1 MTNNNDKKVLN
12 VPPSTDKGNAIRNV
26 PPLRF
31 PEFSGEW
38 KEEQLDSI
46 ATLSKG
52 VGISKEQLSEVGEP
66 CILYGELYTKYK
78 SEIIKQIESKTD
90 IDCSKLKRSKANDV
104 IIPCSG
110 ETAVDIATARC
121 VPFDNI
127 LFGGDLNVISLH
139 KYDGAFMSYQLN
151 GKRKYDIARVAQ
163 GVSVVHLYGDHLK
176 AIKTYNPTLPEQQK
190 IAKLLSLLDERIAT
204 QNKIIEDL
212 KKLKSAIVEM
222 LLCNQNGESFK
233 LRDVGCFVRG
243 LTYANEDVTENKA
256 ATTVIRA
263 NNLNYGNNVDKDEV
277 VYVNK
282 TPTTSQILRKGDI
295 VICMANGSSSLVGKN
310 SYYPFNDGQSTIG
323 AFCGIYRTSYP
334 FVKWLMQSQRYKRLV
349 YQSLQGG
356 NGAIA
361 NLNGDD
367 ILNMSF
373 PLIENGKS
381 QSIIFA
387 IDAIEKSLMV
397 NKSLQR
403 LYYTQK
409 SYLLKQMFI

>member
-1 MTNNNDKKVLN
+1 MANNNENKVLN
-12 VPPSTDKGNAIRNV
+12 VPH
-26 PPLRF
+26 LRF

-38 KEEQLDSI
+38 EKNNLSKFSSKITKKNKGNFINNVLCNSANLGIIPQNDYFDRDIANADNTDSYYIIEQGDFVYNPRKSTAAPYGPVNIYNGEKPGIISPLYLCFSVFNISPSFLFYRFKSSVWHPYVYSHGDTGVRYDRVSIKDDVFFDMPIYTPTQNEQEKI
-46 ATLSKG
+46 ATL
-52 VGISKEQLSEVGEP
+52 
-66 CILYGELYTKYK
+66 
-78 SEIIKQIESKTD
+78 
-90 IDCSKLKRSKANDV
+90 
-104 IIPCSG
+104 
-110 ETAVDIATARC
+110 
-121 VPFDNI
+121 
-127 LFGGDLNVISLH
+127 LFLI
-139 KYDGAFMSYQLN
+139 
-151 GKRKYDIARVAQ
+151 
-163 GVSVVHLYGDHLK
+163 
-176 AIKTYNPTLPEQQK
+176 
-190 IAKLLSLLDERIAT
+190 DERIAT

-282 TPTTSQILRKGDI
+282 TPTASQILRKGDI

-373 PLIENGKS
+373 PLIEKEKS

>member
-1 MTNNNDKKVLN
+1 MANNNENKVLN
-12 VPPSTDKGNAIRNV
+12 VPH
-26 PPLRF
+26 LRF
-31 PEFSGEW
+31 PEFCGEW
-38 KEEQLDSI
+38 EKCTLGDITINFNQRNKEKKEFPMYSVTNNRGFIPQSEQFEDRDMIGEDIKAYKIIHNKDFAYNPARINVGSI
-46 ATLSKG
+46 AKYNGS
-52 VGISKEQLSEVGEP
+52 EP
-66 CILYGELYTKYK
+66 CMISSLYV
-78 SEIIKQIESKTD
+78 
-90 IDCSKLKRSKANDV
+90 C
-104 IIPCSG
+104 
-110 ETAVDIATARC
+110 
-121 VPFDNI
+121 F
-127 LFGGDLNVISLH
+127 
-139 KYDGAFMSYQLN
+139 
-151 GKRKYDIARVAQ
+151 
-163 GVSVVHLYGDHLK
+163 K
-176 AIKTYNPTLPEQQK
+176 AIDGIDEDWLMHLLRSPKIQYYYQINGEGGVRIYLFYPNFARIRTSYPTLPEQRK
-190 IAKLLSLLDERIAT
+190 IAQLLSLLDERIAT

-256 ATTVIRA
+256 TTTVIRA

-282 TPTTSQILRKGDI
+282 APTASQILRKGDI

-373 PLIENGKS
+373 PLIEKEKS

>member
-1 MTNNNDKKVLN
+1 
-12 VPPSTDKGNAIRNV
+12 
-26 PPLRF
+26 LRF
-31 PEFSGEW
+31 PEFTEEW
-38 KEEQLDSI
+38 KAEQLDNI

-52 VGISKEQLSEVGEP
+52 IGISKEQLSEDGEP

-78 SEIIKQIESKTD
+78 SEIIKQVESKTD
-90 IDCSKLKRSKANDV
+90 INGSKLKRSKANDV

-139 KYDGAFMSYQLN
+139 QYDGAFMSYQLN

-163 GVSVVHLYGDHLK
+163 GVSIVHLYGEHLK

-190 IAKLLSLLDERIAT
+190 IAKLLSLLDDRIDT